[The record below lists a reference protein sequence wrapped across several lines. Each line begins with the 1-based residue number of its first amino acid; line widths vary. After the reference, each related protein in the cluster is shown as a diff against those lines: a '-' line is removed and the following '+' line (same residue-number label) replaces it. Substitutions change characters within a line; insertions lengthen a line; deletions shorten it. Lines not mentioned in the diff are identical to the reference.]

1 MVIEVTKWAC
11 LNSKAF
17 AQHRKQQTRW
27 KCHLKNGR
35 ICLQM
40 ICPTRDLSP
49 TFSSVEFLSLIWL
62 FATPFTKAHQAS
74 LSFTISQSLLKL
86 MYIGSVMP
94 FNHPIICCPLLLPS
108 IFPSRRVFSSESALP
123 ISCPKYWSFSFSISP
138 SNEYSGLISFRIV
151 SLSSLRSKWLSR
163 VFSNTTVQKHQFFDT
178 QPSLWSSFM
187 VLLYGPYMT
196 TGKIIAL
203 IICTVVGKLMTLLLI
218 ILCRFVTGFH
228 PRNKHLLISWLQ
240 SRSTA
245 IL

>member
-17 AQHRKQQTRW
+17 AQHRKQQTKW
-27 KCHLKNGR
+27 KDRLKNGR

-40 ICPTRDLSP
+40 INKGFVSNFQ
-49 TFSSVEFLSLIWL
+49 FSWIAQSYLTLCKPMDYS
-62 FATPFTKAHQAS
+62 TPGF
-74 LSFTISQSLLKL
+74 LSFTIYQSLLKL
-86 MYIGSVMP
+86 MSIGSVMP
-94 FNHPIICCPLLLPS
+94 FNHPIIRCPLLLLPS
-108 IFPSRRVFSSESALP
+108 IFPSRRVFSSELALP

-138 SNEYSGLISFRIV
+138 STEYSGLISFRIV

-163 VFSNTTVQKHQFFDT
+163 VFSNTTVPKHQFFDT

-203 IICTVVGKLMTLLLI
+203 IIWTFVGKLMILLLI
-218 ILCRFVTGFH
+218 FLCRFVIAFH
-228 PRNKHLLISWLQ
+228 PRSKHLLISWLQ

>member
-1 MVIEVTKWAC
+1 MSIESMMPS
-11 LNSKAF
+11 N
-17 AQHRKQQTRW
+17 
-27 KCHLKNGR
+27 HL
-35 ICLQM
+35 
-40 ICPTRDLSP
+40 
-49 TFSSVEFLSLIWL
+49 
-62 FATPFTKAHQAS
+62 
-74 LSFTISQSLLKL
+74 
-86 MYIGSVMP
+86 
-94 FNHPIICCPLLLPS
+94 IICCPLLLPS
-108 IFPSRRVFSSESALP
+108 IFPSIRVFSNEPVLH
-123 ISCPKYWSFSFSISP
+123 IRWPKYWSFSLNISP
-138 SNEYSGLISFRIV
+138 SNEHPDWFPLGWTDWITLQ
-151 SLSSLRSKWLSR
+151 SKGLSR

-187 VLLYGPYMT
+187 VLLYGPFMT